1 MLRATQGYSPVSAP
15 HRHPPDRFFRRSRCS
30 PAKGFAKGLGVK
42 ARCELPL
49 PLAGFH
55 AKGLHGP
62 AAPSADAPYGAA
74 ADPHPAAA
82 AVAAAG
88 GPAPSATPSA
98 CSDGAG
104 RRPPPADP
112 PGLRVSGATRA
123 WGALSAAALVVAGAV
138 GAGPSVV
145 ADGGADGA
153 SGSGLGGGAVPVALQ
168 VFLLCGTVGGM
179 SLGKDIERCVRV
191 PL

>member
-49 PLAGFH
+49 PLAGFP
-55 AKGLHGP
+55 AKGLHSP
-62 AAPSADAPYGAA
+62 AAPSADAPDGAA
-74 ADPHPAAA
+74 ADLHPAAA
-82 AVAAAG
+82 AAAAAG
-88 GPAPSATPSA
+88 GPDSSATPSA

-104 RRPPPADP
+104 RRPP
-112 PGLRVSGATRA
+112 GFRVSGATRA
-123 WGALSAAALVVAGAV
+123 WGAMSAAALVVAGAA

-168 VFLLCGTVGGM
+168 AFLLCATVGGM
-179 SLGKDIERCVRV
+179 SLGKDVERCGRV
-191 PL
+191 LL